1 MRVLIDRLKRWFE
14 PWQVREERRRA
25 ERKALLAAVNARLK
39 PRIRELGFSSA
50 RTEAWRGSRF
60 KSWLSGWGFIRMRDD
75 RVDLLEISWDKHG
88 GALFRILFAS
98 QRLED
103 WEAIRWGEAYK
114 FGRVAGASAE
124 APRPPEGRAASAVR
138 AGRHGQSST
147 IGRAIAPRILHA
159 GVARGFG
166 CTMKPTMCATMCA

>member
-60 KSWLSGWGFIRMRDD
+60 KNWLSGWSFIRMCDD
-75 RVDLLEISWDKHG
+75 RVDLLDISWDKHG
-88 GALFRILFAS
+88 RALFRIGFAS

-114 FGRVAGASAE
+114 FGGGTGATKRPRVASGSASA
-124 APRPPEGRAASAVR
+124 RASMKR
-138 AGRHGQSST
+138 SSSPCARWT
-147 IGRAIAPRILHA
+147 ISTR
-159 GVARGFG
+159 
-166 CTMKPTMCATMCA
+166 T

>member
-60 KSWLSGWGFIRMRDD
+60 KNWLSGWSFIRMCDD
-75 RVDLLEISWDKHG
+75 RVDLLDISWDKHG
-88 GALFRILFAS
+88 RALFRMGFAC

-114 FGRVAGASAE
+114 FGGGHRRHEE
-124 APRPPEGRAASAVR
+124 APRRVWFGERQSVDEAIELALRQMDDIDAHLRGGPPPPFAWDTTALARRSAA
-138 AGRHGQSST
+138 
-147 IGRAIAPRILHA
+147 P
-159 GVARGFG
+159 
-166 CTMKPTMCATMCA
+166 

>member
-60 KSWLSGWGFIRMRDD
+60 KNWLSGWGFIRMSAD
-75 RVDLLEISWDKHG
+75 RVDLLDIYWDKHG
-88 GALFRILFAS
+88 GALFRIVFAS

-103 WEAIRWGEAYK
+103 WEAIRWGEACK
-114 FGRVAGASAE
+114 FGSVIGASAE
-124 APRPPEGRAASAVR
+124 APRRVWFGERQSVDEAIELALRQMGDVDVYLNGGPLPPSARDRSVMARRSAA
-138 AGRHGQSST
+138 
-147 IGRAIAPRILHA
+147 P
-159 GVARGFG
+159 
-166 CTMKPTMCATMCA
+166 